1 MQQPPRLT
9 YGPSSSSSLLSRPS
23 SPSLPYRIVAPL
35 TLARLTAD
43 GADGADGLIRGLT
56 IVRRLHFFH
65 LPRPPVACVHSHLAR
80 SPAAAAREKI
90 ASTRMAVVQHASH
103 VPVADRAWTYSC
115 ICPLP

>member
-35 TLARLTAD
+35 TLARLT
-43 GADGADGLIRGLT
+43 ADGADGLIRGLT